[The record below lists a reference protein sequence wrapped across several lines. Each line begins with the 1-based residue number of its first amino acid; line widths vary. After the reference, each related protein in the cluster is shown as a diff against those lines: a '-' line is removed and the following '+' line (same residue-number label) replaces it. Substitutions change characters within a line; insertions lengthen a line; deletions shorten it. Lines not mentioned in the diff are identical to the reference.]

1 MMSYHHATFE
11 SDSDAPLNKKP
22 KKVNK
27 NQNQN
32 QFDRKTILKY
42 S

>member
-1 MMSYHHATFE
+1 MMSYYHATFE
-11 SDSDAPLNKKP
+11 SDSDAPLNKKS

-27 NQNQN
+27 IQNQN